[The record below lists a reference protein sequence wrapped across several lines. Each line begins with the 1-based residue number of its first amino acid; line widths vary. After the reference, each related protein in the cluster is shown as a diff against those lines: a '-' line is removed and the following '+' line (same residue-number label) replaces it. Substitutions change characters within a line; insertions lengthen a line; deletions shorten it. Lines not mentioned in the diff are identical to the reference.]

1 MVGFLDLKG
10 STNGMATDGLYAT
23 GIAGGFYRVIFFFH
37 LKGHLKKHVATYN
50 TLMFKISSEMFFLEI
65 ILKDGSDYFRI
76 WGFYAKKPQNALGS
90 LLVVI
95 NAWELVRLTIQI
107 MKKLFK
113 IYPTVIKHTENFLE
127 TLKIGNFFVFRDLSL
142 ILKEKRSVSYKLL

>member
-1 MVGFLDLKG
+1 
-10 STNGMATDGLYAT
+10 MAGQIRKSCNFSLCVWNRFSISISKILLTYVVFHIRLLVVYS
-23 GIAGGFYRVIFFFH
+23 FH
-37 LKGHLKKHVATYN
+37 LIHCK
-50 TLMFKISSEMFFLEI
+50 
-65 ILKDGSDYFRI
+65 LKDGSDYFRI